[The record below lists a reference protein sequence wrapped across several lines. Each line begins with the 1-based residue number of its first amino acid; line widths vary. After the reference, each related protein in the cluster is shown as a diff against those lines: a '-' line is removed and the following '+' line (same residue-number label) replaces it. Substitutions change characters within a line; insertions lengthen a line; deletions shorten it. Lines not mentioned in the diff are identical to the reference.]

1 MRVDPELDAFGQYLE
16 GEKNASGHTLEAY
29 FRDIQQFADFIWP
42 DQSPPYAWGGIT
54 RPQAR
59 SFLVTVQK
67 SGAMPATTG
76 RKLSSL
82 RSFFRFLLR
91 EDRVKVNPFSGLP
104 QPRRSRTLPQLLSP
118 TEIATLLDT
127 PKQVLAASDKTDP
140 FSNYRVY
147 RDTAIL
153 EVLYSS
159 GVRLNELTQ
168 LREERIDLVSGVIR
182 VLGKGRKERMCPLGD
197 PAVVALHEALEAR
210 EPFLA
215 FLGKPVRTQALF
227 LNKNGTRFSNRSVQR
242 MMKSMLQAAG
252 LPCDLYPHALRHSFA
267 THLLDAGADL
277 RSVQELLGHSS
288 LSTTQI
294 YTHVSIERMKD
305 VYNQA
310 HPKAGGAKG
319 LKSKAQGY
327 S

>member
-1 MRVDPELDAFGQYLE
+1 MTVDLELDAFGQYLE

-42 DQSPPYAWGGIT
+42 DQAPPYAWGEIT
-54 RPQAR
+54 RPRAR
-59 SFLVTVQK
+59 SFLVEVQK

-82 RSFFRFLLR
+82 RSFFRFMLR
-91 EDRVKVNPFSGLP
+91 EERVKVNPFAGLP
-104 QPRRSRTLPQLLSP
+104 QPKRSRTLPHILSP
-118 TEIATLLDT
+118 KEIGSLLDT
-127 PKQVLAASDKTDP
+127 PRLLFEASEKTDP
-140 FSNYRVY
+140 FQKYRVC

-197 PAVVALHEALEAR
+197 PAVFALHEALEAR
-210 EPFLA
+210 GDFLA
-215 FLGKPVRTQALF
+215 YLGKPLRSQALF
-227 LNKNGTRFSNRSVQR
+227 LNKNGTRYSNRSVQR
-242 MMKSMLQAAG
+242 MMKSMLQASG
-252 LPCDLYPHALRHSFA
+252 LPSELYPHALRHSFA

-305 VYNQA
+305 VYNRA
-310 HPKAGGAKG
+310 HPKAGGSRKVKG
-319 LKSKAQGY
+319 LSTNRK
-327 S
+327 

>member
-1 MRVDPELDAFGQYLE
+1 MSVDPELDAFGHYLE

-29 FRDIQQFADFIWP
+29 FRDIQQFADFIWQ
-42 DQSPPYAWGGIT
+42 DQPPPYAWGGIT

-91 EDRVKVNPFSGLP
+91 EGRITANPFAGLP
-104 QPRRSRTLPQLLSP
+104 QPKRGRTLPHILSP
-118 TEIATLLDT
+118 AEIASLLDT
-127 PKQVLAASDKTDP
+127 PKRLFDASEKTDL
-140 FSNYRVY
+140 FQNYRVC

-159 GVRLNELTQ
+159 GVRLSELTQ
-168 LREERIDLVSGVIR
+168 LREDRIDLVGGVIR

-197 PAVVALHEALEAR
+197 PAVFALHEALEAR

-215 FLGKPVRTQALF
+215 YLGKPARIQALF
-227 LNKNGTRFSNRSVQR
+227 LNKNGTRLSNRSVQR

-252 LPCDLYPHALRHSFA
+252 LPGELYPHALRHSFA

-294 YTHVSIERMKD
+294 YTHVSIERMKE
-305 VYNQA
+305 VYNRA
-310 HPKAGGAKG
+310 HPKAGGGKRFRAN
-319 LKSKAQGY
+319 
-327 S
+327 

>member
-1 MRVDPELDAFGQYLE
+1 MTADPELEAFGHYLE

-29 FRDIQQFADFIWP
+29 FRDIYQFAEFVWP
-42 DQSPPYAWGGIT
+42 DRPAPYSWANIT

-59 SFLVTVQK
+59 GFLVAVQK

-82 RSFFRFLLR
+82 RSFYRFMLR
-91 EDRVKVNPFSGLP
+91 EGRVQLNPFAGLP
-104 QPRRSRTLPQLLSP
+104 QPKRSRSLPHILSP
-118 TEIATLLDT
+118 TEIGTLLDT
-127 PKQVLAASDKTDP
+127 PKRLFEASERTDP
-140 FSNYRVY
+140 FQNYRVA

-159 GVRLNELTQ
+159 GVRLSELTQ
-168 LREERIDLVSGVIR
+168 LREDRIDLVSGVIR
-182 VLGKGRKERMCPLGD
+182 VLGKGRKERLCPLGD
-197 PAVVALHEALEAR
+197 PAVFALHEALEAR
-210 EPFLA
+210 SGFLA
-215 FLGKPVRTQALF
+215 FLGKPTRTQALF
-227 LNKNGTRFSNRSVQR
+227 LNKNGTRFSDRSVQR
-242 MMKSMLQAAG
+242 MMKSMLQAAR
-252 LPCDLYPHALRHSFA
+252 LPGELYPHALRHSFA

-305 VYNQA
+305 VYNRA
-310 HPKAGGAKG
+310 HPKAGGKRVTG
-319 LKSKAQGY
+319 
-327 S
+327 